1 MNARGADE
9 YSARARAKL
18 NLYLHVLDRRADGYH
33 ELDSLIAFA
42 QVGDDLTVAPAER
55 LTLAVEGPFAAALGA
70 GGQAGNLV
78 WRAAMALAA
87 AAEIAP
93 RAAIR
98 LVKNLPVSSGIGGG
112 SADAAAALVL
122 LQRLWRIRLAPARL
136 SALALALG
144 ADVPMCLEGRPAY
157 AGGVGE
163 CLAPVPT
170 LPLVHAVLAHCG
182 VAVSTK
188 DVFQRRAGS
197 YSAPAAR
204 FSAPPADAHALA
216 ALLAGSRNDLTKAA
230 IAIAPE
236 IADCLAALGEAQ
248 GCLLARMSGSGATCF
263 GLFADAA
270 AAAAACAR
278 LASRYTGWWVAA
290 TALARD

>member
-1 MNARGADE
+1 MSARVRGE
-9 YSARARAKL
+9 ISARARAKL
-18 NLYLHVLDRRADGYH
+18 NLYLHVLGRRADGYH
-33 ELDSLIAFA
+33 ELDSLVAFA
-42 QVGDDLTVAPAER
+42 QVGDDLTVAPADR
-55 LTLAVEGPFAAALGA
+55 LTLAVEGPFAAALGG
-70 GGQAGNLV
+70 GGQGGNLV
-78 WRAAMALAA
+78 WRAATALAA

-112 SADAAAALVL
+112 SADAASALIL

-144 ADVPMCLEGRPAY
+144 ADVPMCLEGRPAF

-163 CLAPVPT
+163 RLAPV
-170 LPLVHAVLAHCG
+170 LAMPLVHAVLAHCG
-182 VAVSTK
+182 VAVPTK
-188 DVFQRRAGS
+188 DVFARRAGG
-197 YSAPAAR
+197 YSAAAR
-204 FSAPPADAHALA
+204 FRAMPDNARTLA
-216 ALLAGSRNDLTKAA
+216 ALLAERGNDLTSAA

-236 IADCLAALGEAQ
+236 IADCLAALGGAP

-263 GLFADAA
+263 GLFTDAA
-270 AAAAACAR
+270 AAAAAR
-278 LASRYTGWWVAA
+278 ASLVSRHPGWWVAA